1 MPTHWFYL
9 LLLVPAAPLA
19 YDDFRMRQV
28 AVVWLAVLGAGCFGA
43 TWIVSGVGAALF
55 RTAVNGCLLAL
66 FGAVMML
73 YLLSRRR
80 PLRHFFS
87 RCFGAG
93 DAVML
98 AAVAPL
104 FGPADY
110 VRFLLAANLM
120 ALGWWAVRRPA
131 TIPLAGFMALTL
143 SVYVVCKT
151 AGLWS

>member
-28 AVVWLAVLGAGCFGA
+28 AVVWLAVLGAGCFGVM
-43 TWIVSGVGAALF
+43 WITSGIGAALSY
-55 RTAVNGCLLAL
+55 TAANGCLLVV
-66 FGAVMML
+66 FGAVMTL
-73 YLLSRRR
+73 YELSRRR
-80 PLRHFFS
+80 PLREFFT

-93 DAVML
+93 DVVML

-104 FGPADY
+104 FGPAAY
-110 VRFLLAANLM
+110 VRFLLAANLA
-120 ALGWWAVRRPA
+120 ALGWWAVWRPA

-143 SVYVVCKT
+143 AVYALCKT
-151 AGLWS
+151 TGLWS